1 MLPKLWEKSIKD
13 ERETMWRKREI
24 WISVVIEIP
33 TQHRRVL
40 QIGSAQEKNRNCG
53 NGVAEIVGERERER
67 GEKKK
72 SSMSIIFSQ

>member
-1 MLPKLWEKSIKD
+1 MLPKLWEKSIKE

-40 QIGSAQEKNRNCG
+40 QIGSAQEENRNCG
-53 NGVAEIVGERERER
+53 IGVAKIVRER
-67 GEKKK
+67 GKIKKN
-72 SSMSIIFSQ
+72 